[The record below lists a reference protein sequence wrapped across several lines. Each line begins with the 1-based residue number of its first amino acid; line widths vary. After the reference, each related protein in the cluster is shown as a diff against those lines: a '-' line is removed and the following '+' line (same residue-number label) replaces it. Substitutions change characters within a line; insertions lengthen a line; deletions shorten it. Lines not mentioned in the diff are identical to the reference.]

1 MLIRKKS
8 KQVWILISEESKQSL
23 GLGSKSVKMLQ
34 GVTHAVGTLD
44 FINCDKA
51 VSQSFRGR
59 EGTSHG
65 DLFPIFKGTEESHR
79 ALPALTVPVIVVH
92 NNQCA
97 IVWGSLPEILQK

>member
-1 MLIRKKS
+1 M
-8 KQVWILISEESKQSL
+8 

-34 GVTHAVGTLD
+34 GVPHAFWTPE

-51 VSQSFRGR
+51 VSQSFWGG

-65 DLFPIFKGTEESHR
+65 DLFPAFRGTEESHR
-79 ALPALTVPVIVVH
+79 ALPALAAPVIVVH

-97 IVWGSLPEILQK
+97 IVWGSLPKAQILQK